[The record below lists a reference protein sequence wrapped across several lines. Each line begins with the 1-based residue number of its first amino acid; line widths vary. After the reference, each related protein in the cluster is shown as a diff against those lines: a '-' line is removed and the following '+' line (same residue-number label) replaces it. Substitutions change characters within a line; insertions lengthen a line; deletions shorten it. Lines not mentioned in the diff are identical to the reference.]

1 MNVREWLTRPPPSL
15 DELHPNATRAT
26 LQALSVA
33 VPRMLR
39 STVLTAVT
47 FLVGSALFGVVVG
60 AVLAIVLVGAIFVMD
75 RRAGRAGFVAALVLV
90 FVAVSAAVAV
100 ISRSLPL
107 FFLPAAA
114 VDIVMALVLLGT
126 VLAGKPLFAAA
137 TPDFL
142 TLPERLSANEQQVS
156 GAVRMTL
163 VGSGYF
169 VARGLLRLAAF
180 FWLPT
185 PWFIAVSIAGE
196 IICDVSLAFV
206 GVRVNIIRL
215 REVDLELAR
224 QPTTEARL

>member
-1 MNVREWLTRPPPSL
+1 MNVRGWLTRPPPSL
-15 DELHPNATRAT
+15 DELHPNVNRAT
-26 LQALSVA
+26 LQVLAVA

-39 STVLTAVT
+39 STVLTAMT
-47 FLVGSALFGVVVG
+47 FLVGSALFGVVIG
-60 AVLAIVLVGAIFVMD
+60 AVLAIILVGTIFVMD

-90 FVAVSAAVAV
+90 FVAVSAVVAV

-114 VDIVMALVLLGT
+114 VDIVMGFVLLGT

-142 TLPERLSANEQQVS
+142 TVPERLSDVQQQVS

-163 VGSGYF
+163 VGTGF
-169 VARGLLRLAAF
+169 FITRGLLRLAAF

-185 PWFIAVSIAGE
+185 PWFIAVSIGGE
-196 IICDVSLAFV
+196 IICDVMLAFF
-206 GVRVNIIRL
+206 GVRVNIIQL
-215 REVDLELAR
+215 RQVDLELSQER
-224 QPTTEARL
+224 TTEARL